1 VRVACVACNRRPI
14 AACATGSK
22 TASLASLA
30 RTPGA
35 RRWGGTPPVSSN
47 RRCSA
52 PGTSH
57 GVHSWSSGG
66 RTHKM
71 EPVEGSRVCPRGRMA
86 DSTELGVKWAC
97 PANARRVSSG
107 ARRTRRECDPSV
119 LLFVLFRARVH
130 HPRCIPSKSQGCRA
144 PQRWR
149 PLRAGSRSSLTTE
162 RRRVP
167 TGYMTTC
174 RHVCKLGFQNRFTG
188 RNT

>member
-1 VRVACVACNRRPI
+1 VRIARIACNRRPI

-35 RRWGGTPPVSSN
+35 RRWGGPPPVSSN
-47 RRCSA
+47 GRCSA

-57 GVHSWSSGG
+57 GVHGWSSGG
-66 RTHKM
+66 SIHKIGVSGV
-71 EPVEGSRVCPRGRMA
+71 PPGAGWPNSVEFGANWG
-86 DSTELGVKWAC
+86 C
-97 PANARRVSSG
+97 PAIARRVSSG
-107 ARRTRRECDPSV
+107 ARRTRRRWNPPV
-119 LLFVLFRARVH
+119 LLFVIFRARVH
-130 HPRCIPSKSQGCRA
+130 HPRCIPSKSQGGQA

-162 RRRVP
+162 RCRVL

-174 RHVCKLGFQNRFTG
+174 RHVCKLGFQNEFAE